1 MDPQYVLVQGVSTPK
16 NHGPPAAGELAVYP
30 HPERERIDR
39 QLARGGGTVVLG
51 RRYALN
57 KDVLRIHR
65 ERHLLYL
72 LDPALGLG
80 PEDLSGIVALRI
92 TSTVRKPAN

>member
-1 MDPQYVLVQGVSTPK
+1 MTPR
-16 NHGPPAAGELAVYP
+16 GCSVCM

-39 QLARGGGTVVLG
+39 ELARGGGTVILG
-51 RRYALN
+51 RRYGLN
-57 KDVLRIHR
+57 KDTLRIHR

-80 PEDLSGIVALRI
+80 SEDLWGIVAMRI
-92 TSTVRKPAN
+92 TSTVREVR